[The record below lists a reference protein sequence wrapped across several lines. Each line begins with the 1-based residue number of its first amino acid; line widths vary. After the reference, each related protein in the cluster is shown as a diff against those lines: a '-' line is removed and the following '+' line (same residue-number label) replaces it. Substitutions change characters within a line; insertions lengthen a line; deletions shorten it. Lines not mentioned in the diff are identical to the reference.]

1 MNAAGFSAAKTPA
14 NPASSNASVC
24 ALICAGGKGTRAGF
38 NKNKLLKDV
47 LGIPVLERTMAAFAA
62 AGADEIVVA
71 ASPDDFSEIA
81 PLCRKYG
88 ATLCEGGATRFFS
101 VHNALAHVRS
111 EIVLIHDGAR
121 PFVSAEAIAACVEN
135 VKKYGSGV
143 CAVPSTDTLATADEN
158 GEILSYPVR
167 ANTYRIQTPQ
177 GFYLTEIR
185 AAYEKAIAE
194 NATDFTDDSSV
205 YAAYVRKPKLCAG
218 EEKNV
223 KLTYAE
229 DFRNAFARV
238 GIGVDTHAFG
248 HAQNYIVLGG
258 VRVPSESGLVA
269 HSDGDVLCHAVM
281 DALLSAAG
289 LKDIGHYFPDTND
302 EWKNADSMKML
313 AQVTALIREQGFRPA
328 NLSAAIQ
335 AEKPRLAG
343 YIEAIK
349 KSLAEAL
356 NLPETAVG
364 ISAGTNEKLGYIGEG
379 KGITV
384 NAAVLLE
391 KI

>member
-1 MNAAGFSAAKTPA
+1 MSAANGAVTAREPA
-14 NPASSNASVC
+14 AKNVC

-47 LGIPVLERTMAAFAA
+47 LGIPVLERTIAAFAA
-62 AGADEIVVA
+62 AGISEIVVA
-71 ASPDDFSEIA
+71 AAREDFPEIA

-88 ATLCEGGATRFFS
+88 ATLCEGGATRFLS
-101 VHNALAHVRS
+101 VYSGLQQIKS

-121 PFVSAEAIAACVEN
+121 PFVSAETVAACIQS
-135 VKKYGSGV
+135 VKTYKSGV
-143 CAVPSTDTLATADEN
+143 CAVPATDTLAAANEN
-158 GEILSYPVR
+158 GEIESYPVR
-167 ANTYRIQTPQ
+167 AKTYRLQTPQ
-177 GFYLTEIR
+177 GFYLAEIR
-185 AAYEKAIAE
+185 AAYDQAIQNGE
-194 NATDFTDDSSV
+194 TDFTDDSSV
-205 YAAYVRKPKLCAG
+205 YAKYIRAPKLCAG
-218 EEKNV
+218 EEKNI

-229 DFRNAFARV
+229 DFRKAFARV

-248 HAQNYIVLGG
+248 RAQNYIVLGG
-258 VRVPSESGLVA
+258 VQVPSESGLIA

-289 LKDIGHYFPDTND
+289 LKDIGHYFPDTSA
-302 EWKNADSMKML
+302 EWENADSMKML
-313 AQVTALIREQGFRPA
+313 AKVISLVRGQGFRPV

-335 AEKPRLAG
+335 AEKPRLAK
-343 YIEAIK
+343 YIGAIK
-349 KSLAEAL
+349 KSLASAL

-379 KGITV
+379 KGITA

-391 KI
+391 QI

>member
-1 MNAAGFSAAKTPA
+1 MSAANGAVTAREPA
-14 NPASSNASVC
+14 TKNVC

-47 LGIPVLERTMAAFAA
+47 LGIPVLERTIAAFAA
-62 AGADEIVVA
+62 AGISEIVVA
-71 ASPDDFSEIA
+71 AAREDFPEIA

-88 ATLCEGGATRFFS
+88 ATLCEGGATRFLS
-101 VHNALAHVRS
+101 VYSGLRQTKS

-121 PFVSAEAIAACVEN
+121 PFVSAETVAACIQS
-135 VKKYGSGV
+135 VKTYKSGV
-143 CAVPSTDTLATADEN
+143 CAVPATDTLAAANEN
-158 GEILSYPVR
+158 GEIESYPVR
-167 ANTYRIQTPQ
+167 AKTYRLQTPQ
-177 GFYLTEIR
+177 GFYLAEIR
-185 AAYEKAIAE
+185 AAYDQAIQNGE
-194 NATDFTDDSSV
+194 TDFTDDSSV
-205 YAAYVRKPKLCAG
+205 YAKYIRAPKLCAG
-218 EEKNV
+218 EEKNI

-229 DFRNAFARV
+229 DFRKAFARV

-248 HAQNYIVLGG
+248 RAQQNYIVLGG
-258 VRVPSESGLVA
+258 VQVPSESGLIA

-289 LKDIGHYFPDTND
+289 LKDIGHYFPDTSA
-302 EWKNADSMKML
+302 EWENADSMKML
-313 AQVTALIREQGFRPA
+313 AKVISLVREQGFRPV

-335 AEKPRLAG
+335 AEKPRLAK
-343 YIEAIK
+343 YIGAIK
-349 KSLAEAL
+349 KSLASAL

-379 KGITV
+379 KGITA

-391 KI
+391 QI

>member
-1 MNAAGFSAAKTPA
+1 
-14 NPASSNASVC
+14 
-24 ALICAGGKGTRAGF
+24 
-38 NKNKLLKDV
+38 
-47 LGIPVLERTMAAFAA
+47 MAAFAA

-71 ASPDDFSEIA
+71 ASPDDFSEIG

-121 PFVSAEAIAACVEN
+121 PFVSAEAIAACIEN

-248 HAQNYIVLGG
+248 HTQNYIVLGG

>member
-1 MNAAGFSAAKTPA
+1 MSAANDAVTAETAA
-14 NPASSNASVC
+14 NVC

-47 LGIPVLERTMAAFAA
+47 LGIPVLERTIAAFAA
-62 AGADEIVVA
+62 AGISEIVVA
-71 ASPDDFSEIA
+71 AAREDFSEIA

-88 ATLCEGGATRFFS
+88 ATLCEGGATRFLS
-101 VHNALAHVRS
+101 VYSGLQQAKKAKS

-121 PFVSAEAIAACVEN
+121 PFVSAETVAACIQS
-135 VKKYGSGV
+135 VKTYKSGV
-143 CAVPSTDTLATADEN
+143 CAVPATDTLAAANEN
-158 GEILSYPVR
+158 GEIESYPVR
-167 ANTYRIQTPQ
+167 AKTYRIQTPQ
-177 GFYLTEIR
+177 GFYLAEIR
-185 AAYEKAIAE
+185 AAYEQAIQNGE
-194 NATDFTDDSSV
+194 TDFTDDSSV
-205 YAAYVRKPKLCAG
+205 YEKYIRAPKLCAG
-218 EEKNV
+218 EEKNI

-229 DFRNAFARV
+229 DFRKAFARV

-248 HAQNYIVLGG
+248 RAQNYIVLGG
-258 VRVPSESGLVA
+258 VQVPSESGLIA

-289 LKDIGHYFPDTND
+289 LKDIGHYFPDTSA
-302 EWKNADSMKML
+302 EWENADSMKML
-313 AQVTALIREQGFRPA
+313 AKVLSLVRGQGFRPV

-335 AEKPRLAG
+335 AEKPRLAK
-343 YIEAIK
+343 YIGAIK
-349 KSLAEAL
+349 KSLASAL

-379 KGITV
+379 KGITA

-391 KI
+391 QI

>member
-1 MNAAGFSAAKTPA
+1 MSAADGLTANKTETAA
-14 NPASSNASVC
+14 NVC

-47 LGIPVLERTMAAFAA
+47 LGIPVLERTIAAFAA
-62 AGADEIVVA
+62 AGISEIVVA
-71 ASPDDFSEIA
+71 AAREDFPEIA

-88 ATLCEGGATRFFS
+88 ATLCEGGATRFLS
-101 VHNALAHVRS
+101 VYSGLQQAKKAKS

-121 PFVSAEAIAACVEN
+121 PFVSAETVAACIQS
-135 VKKYGSGV
+135 VKTYKSGV
-143 CAVPSTDTLATADEN
+143 CAVPATDTLAAANEN
-158 GEILSYPVR
+158 GEIESYPVR
-167 ANTYRIQTPQ
+167 AKTYRIQTPQ
-177 GFYLTEIR
+177 GFYLAEIR
-185 AAYEKAIAE
+185 AAYEQAIQNGE
-194 NATDFTDDSSV
+194 TDFTDDSSV
-205 YAAYVRKPKLCAG
+205 YAKYIRAPQLCAG
-218 EEKNV
+218 EEKNI

-229 DFRNAFARV
+229 DFRKAFARV

-248 HAQNYIVLGG
+248 RAQNYIVLGG
-258 VRVPSESGLVA
+258 VQVPSESGLIA

-289 LKDIGHYFPDTND
+289 LKDIGHYFPDTSA

-313 AQVTALIREQGFRPA
+313 AKVLSLVRGQGFRPV

-335 AEKPRLAG
+335 AEKPRLAK
-343 YIEAIK
+343 YIGAIK
-349 KSLAEAL
+349 KSLASAL

-379 KGITV
+379 KGITA

-391 KI
+391 QI

>member
-1 MNAAGFSAAKTPA
+1 MSAANDAVTAETAA
-14 NPASSNASVC
+14 NVC

-47 LGIPVLERTMAAFAA
+47 LGIPVLERTIAAFAA
-62 AGADEIVVA
+62 AGISEIVVA
-71 ASPDDFSEIA
+71 AAREDFPEIA

-88 ATLCEGGATRFFS
+88 ATLCEGGATRFLS
-101 VHNALAHVRS
+101 VYSGLQQAKKAKS

-121 PFVSAEAIAACVEN
+121 PFVSAETVAACIQS
-135 VKKYGSGV
+135 VKTYKSGV
-143 CAVPSTDTLATADEN
+143 CAVPATDTLAAANEN
-158 GEILSYPVR
+158 GEIESYPVR
-167 ANTYRIQTPQ
+167 AKTYRIQTPQ
-177 GFYLTEIR
+177 GFYLAEIR
-185 AAYEKAIAE
+185 AAYEQAIQNGE
-194 NATDFTDDSSV
+194 TDFTDDSSV
-205 YAAYVRKPKLCAG
+205 YAKYIRAPKLCAG
-218 EEKNV
+218 EEKNI

-229 DFRNAFARV
+229 DFRKAFARV

-248 HAQNYIVLGG
+248 RAQNYIVLGG
-258 VRVPSESGLVA
+258 VQVPSESGLIA

-289 LKDIGHYFPDTND
+289 LKDIGHYFPDTSA
-302 EWKNADSMKML
+302 EWENADSMKML
-313 AQVTALIREQGFRPA
+313 AKVLSLVRGQGFRPV

-335 AEKPRLAG
+335 AEKPRLAK
-343 YIEAIK
+343 YIGEIK
-349 KSLAEAL
+349 KSLASAL

-379 KGITV
+379 KGITA

-391 KI
+391 QI

>member
-1 MNAAGFSAAKTPA
+1 MSAANDAVTA
-14 NPASSNASVC
+14 ENATNVC

-47 LGIPVLERTMAAFAA
+47 LGIPVLERTIAAFAA
-62 AGADEIVVA
+62 AGISEIVVA
-71 ASPDDFSEIA
+71 AAREDFPEIA

-88 ATLCEGGATRFFS
+88 ATLCEGGATRFLS
-101 VHNALAHVRS
+101 VYSGLQQAKKAKS

-121 PFVSAEAIAACVEN
+121 PFVSAETVAACIQS
-135 VKKYGSGV
+135 VKTYKSGV
-143 CAVPSTDTLATADEN
+143 CAVPATDTLAAANEN
-158 GEILSYPVR
+158 GEIESYPVR
-167 ANTYRIQTPQ
+167 AKTYRIQTPQ
-177 GFYLTEIR
+177 GFYLAEIR
-185 AAYEKAIAE
+185 AAYEQAIQNGE
-194 NATDFTDDSSV
+194 TDFTDDSSV
-205 YAAYVRKPKLCAG
+205 YAKYIRAPKLCAG
-218 EEKNV
+218 EEKNI

-229 DFRNAFARV
+229 DFRKAFARV

-248 HAQNYIVLGG
+248 RAQNYIVLGG
-258 VRVPSESGLVA
+258 VQVPSESGMIA

-289 LKDIGHYFPDTND
+289 LKDIGHYFPDTSA
-302 EWKNADSMKML
+302 EWENADSMKML
-313 AQVTALIREQGFRPA
+313 AKVLSLVRGQGFRPV

-335 AEKPRLAG
+335 AEKPRLAK
-343 YIEAIK
+343 YIGAIK
-349 KSLAEAL
+349 KSLASAL

-379 KGITV
+379 KGITA

-391 KI
+391 QI

>member
-1 MNAAGFSAAKTPA
+1 MSAANDAVTARETAA
-14 NPASSNASVC
+14 NVC

-47 LGIPVLERTMAAFAA
+47 LGIPVLERTIAAFAA
-62 AGADEIVVA
+62 AGISEIVVA
-71 ASPDDFSEIA
+71 AAREDFPEIA

-88 ATLCEGGATRFFS
+88 ATLCEGGATRFLS
-101 VHNALAHVRS
+101 VYSGLQQAKKAKS

-121 PFVSAEAIAACVEN
+121 PFVSAETVAACIQS
-135 VKKYGSGV
+135 VKTYKSGV
-143 CAVPSTDTLATADEN
+143 CAVPATDTLAAANEN
-158 GEILSYPVR
+158 GEIESYPVR
-167 ANTYRIQTPQ
+167 AKTYRIQTPQ
-177 GFYLTEIR
+177 GFYLAEIR
-185 AAYEKAIAE
+185 AAYDQAIQNGE
-194 NATDFTDDSSV
+194 TDFTDDSSV
-205 YAAYVRKPKLCAG
+205 YAKYIRAPKLCAG
-218 EEKNV
+218 EEKNI

-229 DFRNAFARV
+229 DFRKAFARV

-248 HAQNYIVLGG
+248 RAQNYIVLGG
-258 VRVPSESGLVA
+258 VQVPSESGMIA

-289 LKDIGHYFPDTND
+289 LKDIGHYFPDTSA
-302 EWKNADSMKML
+302 EWENADSMKML
-313 AQVTALIREQGFRPA
+313 AKVLSLVRGQGFRPV

-335 AEKPRLAG
+335 AEKPRLAK
-343 YIEAIK
+343 YIGAIK
-349 KSLAEAL
+349 KSLASAL

-379 KGITV
+379 KGITA

-391 KI
+391 QI